1 MTKPNWL
8 SSHSVRSAL
17 PSLVWGSILCAL
29 LFTSIIFFK
38 LPRQTVTTSVGSYL
52 LSAFPTG
59 LALYSGSNDGHYY
72 SISPL
77 NDYVITKDGFRMAIV
92 SGEAFNEE
100 NFTAANSHNK
110 VTRIIE
116 TIGNYFGW
124 VAPSYTLNNPQHIEY
139 QVSQLDSNTISIT
152 KNQTFAKNNTAQSSA
167 MTVSYEPDD
176 FVYSPET
183 GSLFTEH
190 TNSEI
195 AWLKEITGISITQ
208 LLIPAEYEGTRL
220 FTWEIDSKKVVI
232 VNQNHAGYIVI
243 EAKYNQT
250 LLVNPKDHL
259 IEVVDTVPQ
268 NSTTHTSS
276 MTVQILEKMPK

>member
-1 MTKPNWL
+1 MNKPNWL

-29 LFTSIIFFK
+29 LFLSILFFK
-38 LPRQTVTTSVGSYL
+38 LPRQTVTSSVGSYL

-59 LALYSGSNDGHYY
+59 LAFYSGSADGHYY
-72 SISPL
+72 SVSPF
-77 NDYVITKDGFRMAIV
+77 NDYLITKDGFRMALV
-92 SGEAFNEE
+92 SGETFNPDT
-100 NFTAANSHNK
+100 FTAANSHTK
-110 VTRIIE
+110 IVRILE

-124 VAPSYTLNNPQHIEY
+124 VTPPYSLNKPQTITY
-139 QVSQLDSNTISIT
+139 SVNQLNSNTVTIT
-152 KNQTFAKNNTAQSSA
+152 KNQTFPKNVSAQ
-167 MTVSYEPDD
+167 TTGITLSYQSDD

-195 AWLKEITGISITQ
+195 AWLKEITGITITQ
-208 LLIPAEYEGTRL
+208 LLIPTEYQDTRL
-220 FTWEIDSKKVVI
+220 FTWEIESKKVVI

-243 EAKYNQT
+243 EAQYNQT

-259 IEVVDTVPQ
+259 VEVVDTVPL
-268 NSTTHTSS
+268 NSSTHASS
-276 MTVQILEKMPK
+276 MTVEIVEKMPN